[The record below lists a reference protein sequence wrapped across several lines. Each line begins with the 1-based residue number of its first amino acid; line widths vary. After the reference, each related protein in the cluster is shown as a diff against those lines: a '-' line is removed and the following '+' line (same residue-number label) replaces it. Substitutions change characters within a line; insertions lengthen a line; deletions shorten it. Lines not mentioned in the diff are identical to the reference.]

1 MSRDE
6 DDGASHLAMR
16 PAGLA
21 GRLFGVVMERLNA
34 RAYRQA
40 CELAAPVRGESVL
53 EIGFG
58 TGRLVEMLLERVD
71 PGLVAGVD
79 PTPTM
84 VEVAL
89 ARRGVRHAGA
99 RADLRV
105 GEASRLP
112 WPDASFDVAFALHC
126 FQFWPDPAA
135 CARELRRVLRPGA
148 RLAVILREHGNG
160 HAPSW
165 LPNPIS
171 RSPDE
176 AAGARACFAGA
187 GFVIDVG
194 TPPDSVVARVP
205 RVPET

>member
-6 DDGASHLAMR
+6 NDGPSHLAMR
-16 PAGLA
+16 PAGFA

-34 RAYRQA
+34 AAYRQA
-40 CELAAPVRGESVL
+40 CEVGAPAPGESVV

-58 TGRLVEMLLERVD
+58 TGRLVEMLLERVA

-89 ARRGVRHAGA
+89 ARRGVRRAGA

-112 WPDASFDVAFALHC
+112 WPDASFDAAFALHC
-126 FQFWPDPAA
+126 FQFWANPAA
-135 CARELRRVLRPGA
+135 CAREIRRVLRPDG
-148 RLAVILREHGNG
+148 RLVVILREHGKG
-160 HAPSW
+160 RVPSW

-171 RSPDE
+171 RSGDE
-176 AAGARACFAGA
+176 AAGARACLAAA
-187 GFVIDVG
+187 GFAVDSET
-194 TPPDSVVARVP
+194 TPHAIVARNLASA
-205 RVPET
+205 